1 MFYYIMC
8 YNACNIM
15 VLMLKLALHV
25 QIETDVVILAL
36 ALLCSETYAYCFHQC
51 DFSRAVWMC

>member
-1 MFYYIMC
+1 MQ
-8 YNACNIM
+8 CNIM